1 MGKQIRENATIGK
14 AFEFFKLHIHKTG
27 TPTMGGALILA
38 TVFFMVIISI
48 ILQKF
53 GFINH
58 SLFNQKETYLS
69 LFTLFTVGLLGGVD
83 DFMNIKNI

>member
-14 AFEFFKLHIHKTG
+14 AFEFFKLHAAKAG
-27 TPTMGGALILA
+27 TPTMGGAVILG

-48 ILQKF
+48 ILQKT
-53 GFINH
+53 GFTNN

-69 LFTLFTVGLLGGVD
+69 LFTLFTV
-83 DFMNIKNI
+83 